1 MKLRVAALAVVLGSG
16 LLSTN
21 PVRGQ
26 ASANFKLY
34 EHTLNAAGNPAGGTV
49 LASSNFRITLDALG
63 QGIMGPGLASTS
75 WRMDAGFVSGY
86 PPPGEV
92 TGVRFGADHITL
104 TWNPEMSVGTYDLYR
119 GVARVFL
126 PDFGSCDQY
135 GLTSETAADSDVP
148 SVGSGFFYL
157 VTARNRL
164 REEGTKGLYASGT
177 ERPNPIPCP

>member
-1 MKLRVAALAVVLGSG
+1 MKPRVAAMALVMGSG
-16 LLSTN
+16 LLLTI
-21 PVRGQ
+21 PAGGQ
-26 ASANFKLY
+26 ESANYKLH
-34 EHTLNAAGNPAGGTV
+34 EHTLNAGGNPDGGTV
-49 LASSNFRITLDALG
+49 LASSSFRITLDALG
-63 QGIMGPGLASTS
+63 EGITGPDLAGTS

-119 GVARVFL
+119 GIAWAFL
-126 PDFGSCDQY
+126 PGFGSCDQY
-135 GLTSETAADSDVP
+135 GLTSETATDTDVP

-164 REEGTKGLYASGT
+164 SEEGTKGLYASGT
-177 ERPNPIPCP
+177 ERPNPSPCP